1 MKSYLRSSLFLG
13 IALSAI
19 LLAGCSTVTS
29 QVTVFHDWPAEVK
42 EKTYVFDKRPVQQN
56 NLEYNSYENLVRNK
70 LNQSGFVEASGGNP
84 AFKVALNYHTEPS
97 DVQVS
102 LPPNY
107 GWNDPFW
114 RFGYMRGPYFRPYFY
129 PYAYGFYGP
138 YGPYGPG
145 LPMDLEV
152 RRWYKHELDMLIS
165 EARTGKQL
173 FDIRSSTESMNRTLN
188 TQMANLVE
196 SAFKEFPGISG
207 VTKKVETPVVK

>member
-1 MKSYLRSSLFLG
+1 MKNYLRSSLFTG
-13 IALSAI
+13 IALSVI

-42 EKTYVFDKRPVQQN
+42 DKTYVFDKQPVQQN

-70 LNQSGFVEASGGNP
+70 LTQSGFVEASSGNP
-84 AFKVALNYHTEPS
+84 AFKVALRYHTEPS
-97 DVQVS
+97 DVEVS
-102 LPPNY
+102 LPPY
-107 GWNDPFW
+107 YWNDPFW
-114 RFGYMRGPYFRPYFY
+114 RFGYMRGPYFRSYFY
-129 PYAYGFYGP
+129 PYGF

-145 LPMDLEV
+145 LPMDVEV

-196 SAFKEFPGISG
+196 SAFKEFPGTSG